1 MDLRKKTL
9 AILFGVI
16 IGIIIVFTV
25 FSFTFFL
32 DNYRKIETGYVTD
45 YSNLVSQNVIKE
57 MDNLD
62 LIIRP
67 WGAWDDMYN
76 FVGGGTVDSIKSTF
90 GDTQFINRRLDFII
104 VTNTQGDILFG
115 EGFDREKNTP
125 TPLRSDLISELG
137 RQGSPLRNLVTIT
150 QPSGFLSL
158 PQGTVLLS
166 SYPILRSDFS
176 HAPLFFQA

>member
-45 YSNLVSQNVIKE
+45 YSNLVSQNVINE

-76 FVGGGTVDSIKSTF
+76 FVGGGTVDPIKSTF

-104 VTNTQGDILFG
+104 VTNTQGDIVFG
-115 EGFDREKNTP
+115 EGFDRENGSN
-125 TPLRSDLISELG
+125 LRAWPSGLTAQESCHPYPAIRFS
-137 RQGSPLRNLVTIT
+137 
-150 QPSGFLSL
+150 QPSSGNGIAFIIPYP
-158 PQGTVLLS
+158 PQ
-166 SYPILRSDFS
+166 RSQRS
-176 HAPLFFQA
+176 AAWSNTHRKIYG